1 MNIASSQQKPLLNA
15 DNAQPERTSVQLNQ
29 PYHLSTAFN
38 PLAVSPFQS
47 RLSQTKRTYLD
58 NRVTKSQR
66 ETKRTR
72 SQRARERL
80 QTKEHLLGLARE
92 LHEVELADKLDR
104 CHSRL
109 AVLTCGRHIARVI
122 PNFTCEFRLCP
133 DCGRRRSRKLQNK
146 YLPMMRGFMLHHKV
160 TPVHLVLTQTHRA
173 ETRKQSAK
181 RIKDSFIRLQ
191 RRQFWNEHFKGGT
204 WSLEFTKDKNGLH
217 HTHLHII
224 GFRRK
229 FFDIELL
236 RDEWLAVTGDS
247 YVLHLK
253 PIQDIAT
260 GLREVVKY
268 VSKPLDIR
276 RFGAADL
283 REFLGLKNMRMFGT
297 FGEFR
302 DFCKDFEPSDD
313 EGAAVGDLESLTR
326 DLVEGCECPHP
337 QCGDVLF
344 DLRMSKNEL
353 PQFYDRLESSPPEL
367 NKRGTGA
374 YASS

>member
-1 MNIASSQQKPLLNA
+1 MQTATSKLNRKPPVGTESLVKNGFDSSVRNKEKPSQSQQKPL
-15 DNAQPERTSVQLNQ
+15 P
-29 PYHLSTAFN
+29 H
-38 PLAVSPFQS
+38 
-47 RLSQTKRTYLD
+47 TYLD
-58 NRVTKSQR
+58 NRVTNPQR
-66 ETKRTR
+66 ENKRTR

-80 QTKEHLLGLARE
+80 QTKEHLVGLAVG
-92 LHEVELADKLDR
+92 LGEVELADKLDR

-109 AVLTCGRHIARVI
+109 AVLTCGRHIARII

-133 DCGRRRSRKLQNK
+133 DCGRRRSRKLQKK
-146 YLPMMRGFMLHHKV
+146 YLPMMRGFMLRHKV
-160 TPVHLVLTQTHRA
+160 TPVHLVLTQTHRT

-181 RIKDSFIRLQ
+181 RIKDSFTKLQ
-191 RRQFWNEHFKGGT
+191 RRGFWKQYFNGGT

-276 RFGAADL
+276 RFGAEDL
-283 REFLGLKNMRMFGT
+283 KEFLGLKNMRMFGT

-302 DFCKDFEPSDD
+302 DFCKDFEPSDS
-313 EGAAVGDLESLTR
+313 GAAVSELESLSR
-326 DLVEGCECPHP
+326 DLVEGCACPHP
-337 QCGDVLF
+337 QCDEPLF
-344 DLRMSKNEL
+344 ELRMSAKEL
-353 PQFYDRLESSPPEL
+353 PQFYEQVEMSKNVLKSP
-367 NKRGTGA
+367 
-374 YASS
+374 

>member
-1 MNIASSQQKPLLNA
+1 MQTATSKLNQKPSVGTESLVKNGFDSFVRNKEKPSQSQQKPL
-15 DNAQPERTSVQLNQ
+15 P
-29 PYHLSTAFN
+29 P
-38 PLAVSPFQS
+38 P
-47 RLSQTKRTYLD
+47 YLD
-58 NRVTKSQR
+58 NRVTNPQR
-66 ETKRTR
+66 ENKRTR

-80 QTKEHLLGLARE
+80 QTKEHLVGLAVG
-92 LHEVELADKLDR
+92 LGEVELADKLDR

-109 AVLTCGRHIARVI
+109 AVLTCGRHIARII

-181 RIKDSFIRLQ
+181 RIKDAFTKLQ
-191 RRQFWNEHFKGGT
+191 RREFWKEFFKGGT

-276 RFGAADL
+276 RFGADDL
-283 REFLGLKNMRMFGT
+283 KEFLGLKNMRMFGT

-302 DFCKDFEPSDD
+302 DFCKDFEPSDS
-313 EGAAVGDLESLTR
+313 GAAVSDLESLSR
-326 DLVEGCECPHP
+326 DLVEGCACPHP
-337 QCGDVLF
+337 QCGEPLF

-353 PQFYDRLESSPPEL
+353 PQFYEQIESSPPSVL
-367 NKRGTGA
+367 KRPKM
-374 YASS
+374 S

>member
-1 MNIASSQQKPLLNA
+1 MN
-15 DNAQPERTSVQLNQ
+15 QL
-29 PYHLSTAFN
+29 HLSTSLS
-38 PLAVSPFQS
+38 LADGSR
-47 RLSQTKRTYLD
+47 RLSQSSPSPHTYLD
-58 NRVTKSQR
+58 NRVTKPQR
-66 ETKRTR
+66 ENKRTR

-80 QTKEHLLGLARE
+80 QTKQHLVGLARG
-92 LHEVELADKLDR
+92 LHEGELADKLER

-109 AVLTCGRHIARVI
+109 SVLTCGRHIARII

-160 TPVHLVLTQTHRA
+160 TPVHLVLTQTHRK
-173 ETRKQSAK
+173 ENRKQSAK
-181 RIKDSFIRLQ
+181 RIKDSLTRLQ
-191 RRQFWNEHFKGGT
+191 RRGFWKEYFKGGT

-236 RDEWLAVTGDS
+236 RGEWLAATGDS
-247 YVLHLK
+247 HVIHLK
-253 PIQDIAT
+253 KIEDIAA

-276 RFGAADL
+276 RFGADDL
-283 REFLGLKNMRMFGT
+283 KEFLGLKNMRMFGT

-302 DFCKDFEPSDD
+302 DFCKSFVPSDNDGD
-313 EGAAVGDLESLTR
+313 EVSELESLAR
-326 DLVEGCECPHP
+326 DLTEGCACPKCAAP
-337 QCGDVLF
+337 LF
-344 DLRMSKNEL
+344 DLRLSSDEL
-353 PQFYDRLESSPPEL
+353 LRFYEGIESAPPG
-367 NKRGTGA
+367 KVGT
-374 YASS
+374 S

>member
-1 MNIASSQQKPLLNA
+1 MK
-15 DNAQPERTSVQLNQ
+15 QLT
-29 PYHLSTAFN
+29 LSTSSA
-38 PLAVSPFQS
+38 LADGSR
-47 RLSQTKRTYLD
+47 RLSQSSPSPHTYLD
-58 NRVTKSQR
+58 NRVTKPQR
-66 ETKRTR
+66 ENKRTR

-80 QTKEHLLGLARE
+80 QTKQHLVGLARGLNE
-92 LHEVELADKLDR
+92 GELADKLER

-109 AVLTCGRHIARVI
+109 SVLTCGRHIARII

-160 TPVHLVLTQTHRA
+160 TPVHLVLTQTHRK
-173 ETRKQSAK
+173 ENRKQSAK
-181 RIKDSFIRLQ
+181 RIKDSLTRLQ
-191 RRQFWNEHFKGGT
+191 RRGFWKEYFKGGT

-236 RDEWLAVTGDS
+236 RGEWLAATGDS
-247 YVLHLK
+247 HVIHLK
-253 PIQDIAT
+253 KIEDIAA

-283 REFLGLKNMRMFGT
+283 KEFLGLKNMRMFGT

-302 DFCKDFEPSDD
+302 DFCKDFEPSDND
-313 EGAAVGDLESLTR
+313 AAAVGELESLSR
-326 DLVEGCECPHP
+326 DLVEGCACP
-337 QCGDVLF
+337 QCDAPLF

-353 PQFYDRLESSPPEL
+353 PQFYEQIEASSPDRVR
-367 NKRGTGA
+367 KR
-374 YASS
+374 SH

>member
-1 MNIASSQQKPLLNA
+1 MQTATSKLKQKPLA
-15 DNAQPERTSVQLNQ
+15 DAESLVKNG
-29 PYHLSTAFN
+29 FN
-38 PLAVSPFQS
+38 SSPHKNKSSQSARSPLPH
-47 RLSQTKRTYLD
+47 TYVHK
-58 NRVTKSQR
+58 RVTKSQTK
-66 ETKRTR
+66 TKRTR

-80 QTKEHLLGLARE
+80 QTKEHLMRLAVGLG
-92 LHEVELADKLDR
+92 EVELADKLER

-109 AVLTCGRHIARVI
+109 AVLTCGRHIARII

-133 DCGRRRSRKLQNK
+133 DCGRRRSRKLQTK
-146 YLPMMRGFMLHHKV
+146 YLPAMRGFMLRHKV
-160 TPVHLVLTQTHRA
+160 TPVHLVLTQTHRV
-173 ETRKQSAK
+173 ETRKQSVK
-181 RIKDSFIRLQ
+181 RLKDAFTKLQ
-191 RRQFWNEHFKGGT
+191 RREFWKNHFKGGT

-236 RDEWLAVTGDS
+236 RGEWLAATGDS

-260 GLREVVKY
+260 GLQEVVKY

-283 REFLGLKNMRMFGT
+283 NEFLGLKNMRMFGT

-302 DFCKDFEPSDD
+302 DFCKDFEPSDND
-313 EGAAVGDLESLTR
+313 AAVGDLESFSR
-326 DLVEGCECPHP
+326 DLVEGCACPHP
-337 QCGDVLF
+337 QCDEPLF
-344 DLRMSKNEL
+344 DLRMSAKEL
-353 PQFYDRLESSPPEL
+353 PKFYEQTESSPPG
-367 NKRGTGA
+367 KARQVQF
-374 YASS
+374 SRI

>member
-1 MNIASSQQKPLLNA
+1 MERSPTPLDFFMPTAASKLNQKPLVDAESPVKNG
-15 DNAQPERTSVQLNQ
+15 
-29 PYHLSTAFN
+29 FN
-38 PLAVSPFQS
+38 SSPHKNKSFQS
-47 RLSQTKRTYLD
+47 ARSPLPHTYLD
-58 NRVTKSQR
+58 NRVIKSQR
-66 ETKRTR
+66 GTKRTR

-80 QTKEHLLGLARE
+80 QTKEHLVGLARE
-92 LHEVELADKLDR
+92 LHEGELADKLER

-146 YLPMMRGFMLHHKV
+146 YLPMMRGFMLRHKV
-160 TPVHLVLTQTHRA
+160 TPVHLVLTQTHRK
-173 ETRKQSAK
+173 ENRKQSAK
-181 RIKDSFIRLQ
+181 RIKDSLTRLQ
-191 RRQFWNEHFKGGT
+191 RRGFWKEYFKGGT

-236 RDEWLAVTGDS
+236 RGEWLAATGDS
-247 YVLHLK
+247 HVLNLK

-260 GLREVVKY
+260 GLQEVVKY

-276 RFGAADL
+276 RFGADDL
-283 REFLGLKNMRMFGT
+283 KEFLRLKNMRMFGT

-302 DFCKDFEPSDD
+302 DFCKDFEPSDND
-313 EGAAVGDLESLTR
+313 AAVGELESLVR
-326 DLVEGCECPHP
+326 DLVEGCACPRCNEP
-337 QCGDVLF
+337 LF

-353 PQFYDRLESSPPEL
+353 PQFYEQMESLPPEKVRL
-367 NKRGTGA
+367 RGN
-374 YASS
+374 